1 MPPVPATTAAPKAAP
16 ASRTDTA
23 KQVGKEAAVSYANR
37 PHKKTSVRGGVAKG
51 AVAGAGTGATLGSIV
66 PGVGTAVGAG
76 VGAAVGGAAGGVSA
90 HREKAAERAAGRG
103 SAQQLLVAEFIVCM
117 ILLALSPMSS
127 DKEIAPKDWMKR
139 GSAMCAL
146 FLVLGLVSHGSAA
159 VAKVC
164 AAFGGI
170 VTVALLVD
178 QRSVFAVIAE
188 KLKTTGTAT
197 PPEEGP
203 PESVGS
209 GLGQAGASAAQAGA
223 NYLNRI
229 QAGIGRAPR
238 PRPTINPVVPK

>member
-1 MPPVPATTAAPKAAP
+1 MPAAPVPSTATAPKA
-16 ASRTDTA
+16 STNRGQVA
-23 KQVGKEAAVSYANR
+23 KDVAVSYANR

-178 QRSVFAVIAE
+178 QRSVFTVIAE
-188 KLKTTGTAT
+188 KLKSTGTAT

-209 GLGQAGASAAQAGA
+209 GLGQAGAAGIGAGA
-223 NYLNRI
+223 DYLNRI